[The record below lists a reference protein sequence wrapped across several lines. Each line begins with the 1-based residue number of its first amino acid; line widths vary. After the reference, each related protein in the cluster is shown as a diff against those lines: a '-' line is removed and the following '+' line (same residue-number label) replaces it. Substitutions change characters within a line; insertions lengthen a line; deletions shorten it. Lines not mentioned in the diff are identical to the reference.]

1 MTSFTIATKTIKYL
15 GINLTQEVK
24 DPNSENYET
33 LMSLKEMQ
41 IKGKAPCAHRE
52 KSNGAENV
60 GTSKGYWQTQGK
72 IPIESPRPFFCISR
86 TSNPKIYTEPQIPQ
100 IAKTSLRK
108 NCKAGGT
115 TRPDYKPYYK
125 ALLSKQSDTGIKTDK
140 YVSRTELRAQKQTQ
154 TCTNNIRQGSQE
166 HLMRKDSLFNRW
178 CCGVPAVVQQ
188 KQI

>member
-1 MTSFTIATKTIKYL
+1 MPREVALEKAKSREKKKRKEKKKKMTSFTIATKTIKYL

-72 IPIESPRPFFCISR
+72 IPIETKDGRSGLSGDGKDRVEGWVGHPKSKAQGRGWGKEGESP
-86 TSNPKIYTEPQIPQ
+86 
-100 IAKTSLRK
+100 L
-108 NCKAGGT
+108 
-115 TRPDYKPYYK
+115 
-125 ALLSKQSDTGIKTDK
+125 
-140 YVSRTELRAQKQTQ
+140 
-154 TCTNNIRQGSQE
+154 
-166 HLMRKDSLFNRW
+166 
-178 CCGVPAVVQQ
+178 
-188 KQI
+188 